1 MSDPYY
7 VMIDEHDG
15 VGRFRSTPSTAGPW
29 AAELQ
34 HGGPP
39 NALAVACAERALR
52 AATERT
58 DLSAVRLSADFVG
71 AVPVAEIE
79 TRVRLVRVARSAAL
93 VQVVIAAA
101 ERDCLHARI
110 WFVRDQD
117 TTDVAPAR
125 SAPSFAIPPE
135 PTPLEVE
142 FGYGMS
148 LDWRFVQGRMRI
160 PGPAAAWVRPL
171 TRLCDGLSMSGL
183 ARTVLVADSA
193 SGISAELDWTRW
205 SFLNVDLDVHL
216 ARPVD
221 GEWLL
226 MEARTQLGP
235 NGSAVARSVLSDRL
249 GEFGGGL
256 QTLILARTRTS

>member
-1 MSDPYY
+1 
-7 VMIDEHDG
+7 MIDEQDG
-15 VGRFRSTPSTAGPW
+15 VGRFRATSATAGPW
-29 AAELQ
+29 AAGLQ

-39 NALAVACAERALR
+39 NALAVACAERAVR
-52 AATERT
+52 AATGRAELT
-58 DLSAVRLSADFVG
+58 AVRLSADFVG
-71 AVPVAEIE
+71 PVPVAEIE
-79 TRVRLVRVARSAAL
+79 TRVRLIRVARSAAL
-93 VQVVIAAA
+93 AEVVIAAA
-101 ERDCLHARI
+101 DRDCLCARI

-117 TTDVAPAR
+117 TSDVVPAPA
-125 SAPSFAIPPE
+125 APTFAIPPD
-135 PTPLEVE
+135 PTPLEIE
-142 FGYGMS
+142 FGYGVS

-171 TRLCDGLSMSGL
+171 TTLCDGLDMSGL

-193 SGISAELDWTRW
+193 SGISAELDWATW

-226 MEARTQLGP
+226 MAARTQLGP
-235 NGSAVARSVLSDRL
+235 RGSAVTRSVLSDRL

-256 QTLILARTRTS
+256 QTLILARARPS